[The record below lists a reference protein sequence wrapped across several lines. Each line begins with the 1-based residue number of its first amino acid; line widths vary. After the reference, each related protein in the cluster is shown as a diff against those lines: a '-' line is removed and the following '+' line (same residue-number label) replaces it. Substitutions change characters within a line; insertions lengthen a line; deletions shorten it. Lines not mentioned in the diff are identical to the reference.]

1 MADYNSI
8 NLGKNFKMDYGF
20 GGGSGGAMSNF
31 SSIDLGTPYKADY
44 GFGGVSTAAA
54 AGGAAAAGAN
64 SFTLMQKLFGGTNA
78 AGASTIGI
86 APAAL
91 GGASLLANGIMG
103 MKQYGMAKKQ
113 YKFAK
118 ESFNKNFALQ
128 KQTLNS
134 RMEGLADARA
144 SADPTAASGAQYMAK
159 YGLK

>member
-31 SSIDLGTPYKADY
+31 SGIDLGTPYKADY

-54 AGGAAAAGAN
+54 GGAAAAGAN
-64 SFTLMQKLFGGTNA
+64 SFTGMQKWFGGTNA
-78 AGASTIGI
+78 AGASTMGY

-91 GGASLLANGIMG
+91 SGASLLLNGFMG
-103 MKQYGMAKKQ
+103 MKQYGLAKKQ
-113 YKFAK
+113 FKFAK

>member
-1 MADYNSI
+1 MVDYNSI
-8 NLGKNFKMDYGF
+8 DLGKSFKMDYGL
-20 GGGSGGAMSNF
+20 GSGSGGAMAQ
-31 SSIDLGTPYKADY
+31 LP
-44 GFGGVSTAAA
+44 TAASGV
-54 AGGAAAAGAN
+54 AGAGAN
-64 SFTLMQKLFGGTNA
+64 SFTGMQKWFGGTNA
-78 AGASTIGI
+78 AGASTMGY

-91 GGASLLANGIMG
+91 SGASLLLNGFMG
-103 MKQYGMAKKQ
+103 MKQYGLAKKQ
-113 YKFAK
+113 FKFAK